1 MQRGQLL
8 YDGLW
13 RCLCPSFDK
22 LALRTAIH
30 RQSLPCARSAGWRKC
45 AARARPLHV
54 RCYGTDAGI
63 GSANGMSDHG
73 SYQPSRRAGEA
84 QQGDATDAMPRSWR
98 ARLLATTAPSEET
111 LKASTTEEIL
121 AALASLR
128 ETKRWTPTNI
138 QEVDQHLRI
147 VQLVQHLMRVENQPI
162 TPFIY
167 ECMMDAMSHPRGSVD
182 GMRRILDDMV
192 EQQGMKPTAEL
203 CNAALRALMNHP
215 DYVFRLEILSVMQEY
230 WFTIDTPVKQTV
242 AIGLLRDGQYELAY
256 SRLTEMIEQGA
267 KVDPWVYDIFIL
279 VFGKLGFL
287 DEMLQLLYRRKNL
300 ASSNDP
306 MVINLTYYAL
316 DVCSQAYHHAGT
328 LFGWLAV
335 VQNHLVQPSDGII
348 ENVLGTAARNADA
361 QLATE
366 ALDLVS
372 QRTRAQPYHYE
383 AVVEAFAGSGD
394 LAAAIRTLSIMSE
407 NGIRIGRGYTRTL
420 HKAIKTRPE
429 LLETAEAVVREAARA
444 RSVPRAAA
452 AAVVESIAEAHGS
465 AKALSLYRDLP
476 TLCTV
481 EPPNA
486 RMLQILIIHSADEAT
501 AKLFSKEYADQ
512 IPENEDPTQSTA
524 TFSLLITKCAEVG
537 EMDLAFRFVK
547 QAMASG
553 ITKSRSTRWINVL
566 VEQAITREDGR
577 VWPVVDSLLS
587 TGDED
592 TAKSVRRILQQK
604 RISKLASQWRVKPST
619 TAP

>member
-1 MQRGQLL
+1 M
-8 YDGLW
+8 
-13 RCLCPSFDK
+13 
-22 LALRTAIH
+22 
-30 RQSLPCARSAGWRKC
+30 
-45 AARARPLHV
+45 HV
-54 RCYGTDAGI
+54 RCYET
-63 GSANGMSDHG
+63 GSSFASRNGVSDHG
-73 SYQPSRRAGEA
+73 PPRPDSQASEA
-84 QQGDATDAMPRSWR
+84 QQREETKDGSLTDATPRSWR
-98 ARLLATTAPSEET
+98 ARLLSSAAPSEET
-111 LKASTTEEIL
+111 LRASTTEEIL

-128 ETKRWTPTNI
+128 EVKKWTPASSN

-167 ECMMDAMSHPRGSVD
+167 ECLMDAMAHPRGSVD
-182 GMRRILDDMV
+182 GVRRILDDMV

-215 DYVFRLEILSVMQEY
+215 DYVLRMEIRNIMQEY
-230 WFTIDTPVKQTV
+230 WFPTDTPVKQTIAV
-242 AIGLLRDGQYELAY
+242 GLLRDDQHELAY
-256 SRLTEMIEQGA
+256 AKLTEMIEQGA

-300 ASSNDP
+300 AGSTDP

-328 LFGWLAV
+328 LFGWLSV

-366 ALDLVS
+366 ALDMVS

-420 HKAIKTRPE
+420 HKAVRSRPE
-429 LLETAEAVVREAARA
+429 LLDNAEAVVREAARA
-444 RSVPRAAA
+444 RPVPRAAA

-476 TLCTV
+476 TLCDV

-486 RMLQILIIHSADEAT
+486 RMLQNLIIHSADEAT
-501 AKLFSKEYADQ
+501 AKYFAKEYADQ
-512 IPENEDPTQSTA
+512 VSEDDDPTQSTA
-524 TFSLLITKCAEVG
+524 TFSTLITRCAEVG

-547 QAMASG
+547 QAMAGG
-553 ITKSRSTRWINVL
+553 ITKSRSLRWISVL
-566 VEQAITREDGR
+566 VEQSVTREDGR
-577 VWPVVDSLLS
+577 VWPVVDSLLN

-604 RISKLASQWRVKPST
+604 RISKLASQWRSKTPT
-619 TAP
+619 TTP

>member
-1 MQRGQLL
+1 MATVCFQGFQGR
-8 YDGLW
+8 
-13 RCLCPSFDK
+13 
-22 LALRTAIH
+22 A
-30 RQSLPCARSAGWRKC
+30 SAC
-45 AARARPLHV
+45 
-54 RCYGTDAGI
+54 
-63 GSANGMSDHG
+63 HG
-73 SYQPSRRAGEA
+73 SSRPGSQASEA
-84 QQGDATDAMPRSWR
+84 QQREETKDDSLTDVTPKSWR
-98 ARLLATTAPSEET
+98 ARLLSPAAPSEET
-111 LKASTTEEIL
+111 LKSSTTEEIL
-121 AALASLR
+121 AALR
-128 ETKRWTPTNI
+128 EVRKWTPASST

-167 ECMMDAMSHPRGSVD
+167 ECLMDAMAHPRGSVD
-182 GMRRILDDMV
+182 GVRRILDDMV

-215 DYVFRLEILSVMQEY
+215 DYVLRMEIGNIMQEY
-230 WFTIDTPVKQTV
+230 WFPTDTPVKQAV
-242 AIGLLRDGQYELAY
+242 AIGLLRDDQHELAY
-256 SRLTEMIEQGA
+256 AKLTEMIEQGA
-267 KVDPWVYDIFIL
+267 KVDHWVYDIFIL

-300 ASSNDP
+300 TGSTDP
-306 MVINLTYYAL
+306 MVINLIYYAL

-328 LFGWLAV
+328 LFGWLSV

-348 ENVLGTAARNADA
+348 DNVLGTAARNADA

-366 ALDLVS
+366 ALDMVS

-420 HKAIKTRPE
+420 HKAVRSRPE
-429 LLETAEAVVREAARA
+429 LLDNAEAVVREAARA
-444 RSVPRAAA
+444 RPVPRAAA
-452 AAVVESIAEAHGS
+452 AAVVESTAEAHGS

-476 TLCTV
+476 TLCDV

-486 RMLQILIIHSADEAT
+486 RMLQNLIIHSADEAT
-501 AKLFSKEYADQ
+501 AKYFAKEYADQ
-512 IPENEDPTQSTA
+512 VSEDDDPTQSTA
-524 TFSLLITKCAEVG
+524 TFSALITKCAEVG

-547 QAMASG
+547 QAVAG
-553 ITKSRSTRWINVL
+553 GVTKSRSFNLRWISVL

-577 VWPVVDSLLS
+577 VWPVVDSLLN

-604 RISKLASQWRVKPST
+604 RISKLASQWRAKSPT
-619 TAP
+619 TTP

>member
-1 MQRGQLL
+1 MTGCGAAYARPLTS
-8 YDGLW
+8 W
-13 RCLCPSFDK
+13 
-22 LALRTAIH
+22 
-30 RQSLPCARSAGWRKC
+30 PCARRFID
-45 AARARPLHV
+45 RACLAHDQR
-54 RCYGTDAGI
+54 D
-63 GSANGMSDHG
+63 
-73 SYQPSRRAGEA
+73 
-84 QQGDATDAMPRSWR
+84 GD
-98 ARLLATTAPSEET
+98 
-111 LKASTTEEIL
+111 

-128 ETKRWTPTNI
+128 EVRKWTPASSN

-167 ECMMDAMSHPRGSVD
+167 ECLMDAMAHPRGSVD
-182 GMRRILDDMV
+182 GVRRILDDMV

-215 DYVFRLEILSVMQEY
+215 DYVLRMEIGNIMQEY
-230 WFTIDTPVKQTV
+230 WFPIDTPVKQTV
-242 AIGLLRDGQYELAY
+242 AIGLLRDDQHELAY
-256 SRLTEMIEQGA
+256 AKLTEMIEQGA

-300 ASSNDP
+300 AGSTDP

-328 LFGWLAV
+328 LFGWLSV
-335 VQNHLVQPSDGII
+335 VQNHLVQPSDGIV

-366 ALDLVS
+366 ALDMVS

-420 HKAIKTRPE
+420 HKAVRSRPE
-429 LLETAEAVVREAARA
+429 LLDNAEAVVREAARA
-444 RSVPRAAA
+444 RPVPRAAA

-476 TLCTV
+476 TLCDV

-486 RMLQILIIHSADEAT
+486 RMLQNLIIHSADEAT
-501 AKLFSKEYADQ
+501 AKYFAKEYADQ
-512 IPENEDPTQSTA
+512 VSQDDDPTQSTT
-524 TFSLLITKCAEVG
+524 TFSTLITKCAEVG

-547 QAMASG
+547 QAVAGG
-553 ITKSRSTRWINVL
+553 ITKSRSLRWISVL

-577 VWPVVDSLLS
+577 VWPVVDSLLN

-604 RISKLASQWRVKPST
+604 RISKLASQWRAKSPT
-619 TAP
+619 TTTP

>member
-1 MQRGQLL
+1 M
-8 YDGLW
+8 
-13 RCLCPSFDK
+13 
-22 LALRTAIH
+22 
-30 RQSLPCARSAGWRKC
+30 
-45 AARARPLHV
+45 HV
-54 RCYGTDAGI
+54 RCYETGSSFASRNGELDHESSRPGSQTSEVQQREEIKDGSLTDA
-63 GSANGMSDHG
+63 
-73 SYQPSRRAGEA
+73 
-84 QQGDATDAMPRSWR
+84 TPRSWR
-98 ARLLATTAPSEET
+98 ARLLAPAAPSEET

-128 ETKRWTPTNI
+128 EVRKWTPASSN

-167 ECMMDAMSHPRGSVD
+167 ECLMDAMAHPRGSVD
-182 GMRRILDDMV
+182 GVRRILDDMV

-215 DYVFRLEILSVMQEY
+215 DYVLRMEIRNIMQEY
-230 WFTIDTPVKQTV
+230 WFPTDTPVKQTV
-242 AIGLLRDGQYELAY
+242 AIGLLRDDQHELAY
-256 SRLTEMIEQGA
+256 AKLTEMIEQGA

-300 ASSNDP
+300 AGSTDP

-328 LFGWLAV
+328 LFGWLSV

-366 ALDLVS
+366 ALDMVS

-420 HKAIKTRPE
+420 HKAVRSRPE
-429 LLETAEAVVREAARA
+429 LLDNAEAVVREAARA
-444 RSVPRAAA
+444 RPVPRAAA

-465 AKALSLYRDLP
+465 ARALSLYRDLP
-476 TLCTV
+476 TLCDV

-486 RMLQILIIHSADEAT
+486 RMLQNLIIHSADEAT
-501 AKLFSKEYADQ
+501 AKYFAKEYADQ
-512 IPENEDPTQSTA
+512 VSEDDDPTQSTA
-524 TFSLLITKCAEVG
+524 TFSTLITRCAEVG

-547 QAMASG
+547 QAMAGG
-553 ITKSRSTRWINVL
+553 ITKSRSLKWISVL
-566 VEQAITREDGR
+566 VEQSVTREDGR
-577 VWPVVDSLLS
+577 VWPVVDSLLN

-604 RISKLASQWRVKPST
+604 RISKLASQWRAKTPT
-619 TAP
+619 TTP

>member
-1 MQRGQLL
+1 M
-8 YDGLW
+8 
-13 RCLCPSFDK
+13 
-22 LALRTAIH
+22 
-30 RQSLPCARSAGWRKC
+30 
-45 AARARPLHV
+45 HV
-54 RCYGTDAGI
+54 RCYET
-63 GSANGMSDHG
+63 GSSFASRNGESDHG
-73 SYQPSRRAGEA
+73 SSRPGSEASEA
-84 QQGDATDAMPRSWR
+84 QQREEITPKSWR
-98 ARLLATTAPSEET
+98 ARLLSAAAPSEET
-111 LKASTTEEIL
+111 LRASTTEEIL

-128 ETKRWTPTNI
+128 EVKKWTPASSN

-167 ECMMDAMSHPRGSVD
+167 ECLMDAMAHPRGSVD
-182 GMRRILDDMV
+182 GVRRILDDMV

-215 DYVFRLEILSVMQEY
+215 DYVLRMEIRNIMQEY
-230 WFTIDTPVKQTV
+230 WFPTDTPVKQTI
-242 AIGLLRDGQYELAY
+242 AIGLLRDDQHELAY
-256 SRLTEMIEQGA
+256 AKLTEMIEQGG

-300 ASSNDP
+300 AGSTDP

-328 LFGWLAV
+328 LFGWLSV

-366 ALDLVS
+366 ALDMVS

-420 HKAIKTRPE
+420 HKAVRSRPE
-429 LLETAEAVVREAARA
+429 LLDNAEAVVREAARA
-444 RSVPRAAA
+444 RPVPRAAA

-465 AKALSLYRDLP
+465 GKALSLYRDLP
-476 TLCTV
+476 TLCDV

-486 RMLQILIIHSADEAT
+486 RMLQNLIIHSADEAT
-501 AKLFSKEYADQ
+501 AKYFAKEYADQ
-512 IPENEDPTQSTA
+512 VSEDDDPTQSTA
-524 TFSLLITKCAEVG
+524 TFSTLITRCAEVG

-547 QAMASG
+547 QAMAGG
-553 ITKSRSTRWINVL
+553 ITKSRSLRWISVL
-566 VEQAITREDGR
+566 VEQAVTREDGR
-577 VWPVVDSLLS
+577 VWPVVDSLLN

-604 RISKLASQWRVKPST
+604 RISKLASQWRAKTPT
-619 TAP
+619 TTP